1 MDRGVTKMEAISGRL
16 AAALAVVMAAVGLA
30 AGCQATIASEL
41 DEAQANA
48 VVVALDGNGIGATK
62 ERSPGT
68 DAWDVLVPN
77 DDVGPALSVLRS
89 VNLPREEA
97 PGLAEIFGEPALI
110 PTATEERARWVAAQ
124 SGELARSIEGMD
136 GVLDARVHLALTMGR
151 DRAFD
156 EERPAPRASVLVRK
170 TPTATVQDEA
180 IRALIAGAI
189 PDLAAESVAVVTVE
203 VAPATTRQAS
213 LVHIGPIAV
222 TQGSAPILK
231 ATLGGAFTLSALL
244 ALALLLTWV
253 RLRRP
258 RIETESAGA
267 DPA

>member
-1 MDRGVTKMEAISGRL
+1 MGQRVTKTGAASGRL
-16 AAALAVVMAAVGLA
+16 AAALAVVVTAVGLTT
-30 AGCQATIASEL
+30 GCQATIASEL

-48 VVVALDGNGIGATK
+48 VVVALDGSGIGATK
-62 ERSPGT
+62 ERSPGS

-89 VNLPREEA
+89 ANLPREEA

-124 SGELARSIEGMD
+124 SGELARSVEAMD
-136 GVLDARVHLALTMGR
+136 GVLDARVHLALPMGR

-156 EERPAPRASVLVRK
+156 EERPPPRASVLVRK
-170 TPTATVQDEA
+170 TPTSAMREEA
-180 IRALIAGAI
+180 VRALIAGAI
-189 PDLAAESVAVVTVE
+189 PDLAAESIAVVSVE

-231 ATLGGAFTLSALL
+231 AVFGGAFTLSALL
-244 ALALLLTWV
+244 ALALLFTWV

-258 RIETESAGA
+258 RIETESADA
-267 DPA
+267 EPA